1 MQESRSVLRKLK
13 ELEERRSELMD
24 RLMRSDELAVGTLA
38 RAKRPCGNPRCGKC
52 AQGPSHEQ
60 VVLYYTNEKGRRT
73 SRFVR
78 RSEEERFENAH
89 GRYRE
94 FREAVRELK
103 HLDSEEIDLLG
114 ALKQS
119 RSITRK
125 P

>member
-1 MQESRSVLRKLK
+1 MKESRAILRKLEK
-13 ELEERRSELMD
+13 LEKKRGELMNK
-24 RLMRSDELAVGTLA
+24 LMSSEEMAVGTLA
-38 RAKRPCGNPRCGKC
+38 RAPRPCGNPRCGKC
-52 AQGPSHEQ
+52 AISPSHEQ
-60 VVLYYTNEKGRRT
+60 VVLYYTTDEGKRT

-78 RSEEERFENAH
+78 RSEEVRFDEAH
-89 GRYRE
+89 DRYRE